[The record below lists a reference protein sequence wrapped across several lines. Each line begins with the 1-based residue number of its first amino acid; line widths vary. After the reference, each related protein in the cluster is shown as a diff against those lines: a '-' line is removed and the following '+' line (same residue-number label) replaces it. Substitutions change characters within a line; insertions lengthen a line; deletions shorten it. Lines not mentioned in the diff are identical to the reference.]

1 MAKYEKGDIIK
12 NRDYIAKIT
21 EVRDDTYG
29 ISWEYMPKGERDL
42 NIDMKQHYVDGSYKK
57 ANVFGKKCK
66 AY

>member
-66 AY
+66 I